1 MLGKVAEVI
10 QHFGEG
16 LGGGGLTQKPHLLW
30 KGLIWVI
37 QNFFLSNN
45 LQRPLKI

>member
-16 LGGGGLTQKPHLLW
+16 FGGGGGLTQKPHLLW

-37 QNFFLSNN
+37 
-45 LQRPLKI
+45 